1 MIRPGTH
8 RLPDGREARVLALE
22 GGGLR
27 ALVSTLGASLLALW
41 APDAEGW
48 AVNVALGHATL
59 AGYLGDD
66 AYLGAAVGRTAGR
79 VGGAAVTVDGETHRL
94 DANDGPNTLH
104 GGPTGLHQ
112 KVWTVEDAG
121 HAHVALAVESPDG
134 AGGYP
139 GALAVRLTYTLEA
152 AGAGG
157 AVRLDWEAR
166 ATAPTPVALAHHG
179 YYHLDGHDAGSV
191 GGLVVQVE
199 ADRYAP
205 IGPDLL
211 PTGALAPVEGTPF
224 DLRRPAPL
232 ASVLGAGTEQTERG
246 GGLDHDFVTTA
257 ERQVPLRRI
266 ATVWGT
272 SRALEVWTTEPGVHL
287 YAGGSLDVADGTGG
301 AAYGR
306 HDGLAL
312 ETQPP
317 PDAMSHAAFPDVVLR
332 PGDVLRSRT
341 DLRFSAL
348 HPGDAPGAEAAP
360 PAAPPGPRS

>member
-1 MIRPGTH
+1 MIEPGPH
-8 RLPDGREARVLALE
+8 RLPDGREAEVVALE

-27 ALVSTLGASLLALW
+27 ATVATLGASLLTLW
-41 APDAEGW
+41 VPDADGD
-48 AVNVALGHATL
+48 AADVALGHTTL

-79 VGGAAVTVDGETHRL
+79 VGGAMLAVDGQTYAL

-121 HAHVALAVESPDG
+121 PAHVTLATESPDG
-134 AGGYP
+134 EGGYP
-139 GALAVRLTYTLEA
+139 GALSVRLTYTLEPWEQ
-152 AGAGG
+152 GG
-157 AVRLDWEAR
+157 AVRLDWGAR
-166 ATAPTPVALAHHG
+166 TTAPTPVALTHHG
-179 YYHLDGHDAGSV
+179 YVNLDGHEAGSV
-191 GGLVVQVE
+191 RGHVVRVE

-205 IGPDLL
+205 LADDTTT
-211 PTGALAPVEGTPF
+211 TGELVPVGGTPF

-232 ASVLGAGTEQTERG
+232 GAVLDSDHEQVGRG

-257 ERQVPLRRI
+257 ERQTALRRV
-266 ATVWGT
+266 ATVWGAA
-272 SRALEVWTTEPGVHL
+272 RRLDVWTTEPGVHL
-287 YAGGSLDVADGTGG
+287 YAGGSLAVATGKGG

-306 HDGLAL
+306 HGGLAV

-317 PDAMSHAAFPDVVLR
+317 PDALSHAAFPDVVLR

-341 DLRFSAL
+341 VLRFSAGL
-348 HPGDAPGAEAAP
+348 EGEGA
-360 PAAPPGPRS
+360 